1 MTIFRSINDSA
12 STSSDRSAG
21 DRKRH
26 RDKVRGALKDN
37 LGHIISEEA
46 IIGQSGDKKIK
57 VPIKGSR
64 STGSSLA
71 LTAMERPKELEKSR
85 LETLFNKDR
94 RRVQVLE
101 EVLEATL
108 VRTSMKLRLPWTN

>member
-1 MTIFRSINDSA
+1 MIVLVHQAIAAQVTESATAIKFEGRLKKTWVASSPRRPSSARAETRRSRFPS
-12 STSSDRSAG
+12 
-21 DRKRH
+21 
-26 RDKVRGALKDN
+26 
-37 LGHIISEEA
+37 
-46 IIGQSGDKKIK
+46 
-57 VPIKGSR
+57 KGSR

-71 LTAMERPKELEKSR
+71 LTAMERLKELEKSR